1 MIANFEFTVMVF
13 LLAIVADFNGE
24 SVAQTSQSSSGLC
37 ALQEVEGDARNEEQS
52 PLRASAERLGI
63 DIGVNFPGLMA
74 GKSPNNWD
82 SSPTIEMEKRIARE
96 HFTIAS
102 AGWEMYPGH
111 SWTGPQSYDFNG
123 TQKFVAWCR
132 ESGLKVHGHGLGY
145 ACRVA
150 WLKKMPAGTDEQKS
164 LIRSVYEDHV
174 TKTASTF
181 AGQVSFWDVCNEQLL
196 PAYIFNG
203 YQTGHSYWK
212 AYQKPGEGP
221 ESGVEWYRRT
231 FHLARQADPTAK
243 LVLLEFNKEI
253 ICPKSDRFLK
263 LSMQLRS
270 ERVPVDGV
278 GFQMH
283 LSTDLNRSKNHG
295 LKTDDDYYQ
304 SLTDNLRRF
313 SEAGFDLWI
322 TELDVRIDPKKDLS
336 AELVRQ
342 AEIYGRVIEIATA
355 TPRLKGIKFWGIMD
369 RDTWGNVIPE
379 RPNLFDEDGQP
390 KPAFLAVQ
398 KAFTRR

>member
-1 MIANFEFTVMVF
+1 
-13 LLAIVADFNGE
+13 
-24 SVAQTSQSSSGLC
+24 
-37 ALQEVEGDARNEEQS
+37 
-52 PLRASAERLGI
+52 
-63 DIGVNFPGLMA
+63 
-74 GKSPNNWD
+74 
-82 SSPTIEMEKRIARE
+82 
-96 HFTIAS
+96 
-102 AGWEMYPGH
+102 
-111 SWTGPQSYDFNG
+111 
-123 TQKFVAWCR
+123 
-132 ESGLKVHGHGLGY
+132 
-145 ACRVA
+145 
-150 WLKKMPAGTDEQKS
+150 
-164 LIRSVYEDHV
+164 
-174 TKTASTF
+174 
-181 AGQVSFWDVCNEQLL
+181 
-196 PAYIFNG
+196 
-203 YQTGHSYWK
+203 
-212 AYQKPGEGP
+212 
-221 ESGVEWYRRT
+221 
-231 FHLARQADPTAK
+231 
-243 LVLLEFNKEI
+243 
-253 ICPKSDRFLK
+253 
-263 LSMQLRS
+263 
-270 ERVPVDGV
+270 
-278 GFQMH
+278 MH